1 MAFVSTYNLLVVMN
15 SYYVRNVL
23 KLPISRPCEYVL
35 WVVISAF
42 VANRWTI
49 CFKQEALVL
58 LLDVSPSMHNILQ
71 EVEKVCSMLVQ
82 KKVPISLCECFFAIY
97 SLAFCYM
104 LSFLLI
110 VGRIDY
116 RGRIVRRY
124 C

>member
-1 MAFVSTYNLLVVMN
+1 M
-15 SYYVRNVL
+15 
-23 KLPISRPCEYVL
+23 
-35 WVVISAF
+35 
-42 VANRWTI
+42 
-49 CFKQEALVL
+49 VL

-82 KKVPISLCECFFAIY
+82 KKVPISLCESFFAIY